1 MNKKRKLDSDQEET
15 YKKVRV
21 ESLVN
26 SEQTASSSSVTQVDS
41 SEERISSL
49 ENNFSEIE
57 KDLDDFRRGVNELE
71 PGTMFA
77 KYLNKSAAKSEE
89 RKSSYDEA
97 IQNAANPAIGNSL
110 RVEVLE
116 KSMDHA
122 INDISRSLQELP
134 VEDVQQRDLLL
145 EINDNLTQQ
154 KNEISSLNDLR
165 VDHPRVDSP
174 EPQSSSEESSS
185 DESSSDESSLDQSR
199 SRGSSLLD
207 DYADLSQQF
216 GDFTGGDD

>member
-1 MNKKRKLDSDQEET
+1 MNKKRRLDSDQEET
-15 YKKVRV
+15 SKKIRV
-21 ESLVN
+21 ESLLN
-26 SEQTASSSSVTQVDS
+26 SEQTASSSSVTQVNS
-41 SEERISSL
+41 SEEKISSL
-49 ENNFSEIE
+49 ENNLSEIE

-71 PGTMFA
+71 PGTMFT

-89 RKSSYDEA
+89 RKSTYDEA
-97 IQNAANPAIGNSL
+97 IQNAASPAISNSL
-110 RVEVLE
+110 RIEILE
-116 KSMDHA
+116 KSMDQA

-134 VEDVQQRDLLL
+134 AEEVEQRDLLL
-145 EINDNLTQQ
+145 EINENLTEQ

-165 VDHPRVDSP
+165 VDHPKVDSP

-185 DESSSDESSLDQSR
+185 DNSSEESSSDGSR

-207 DYADLSQQF
+207 DYADLSQVF